1 MSRIACFVYGVFA
14 YLLFLVSFL
23 YAVGFVESWIVP
35 KAINDGA
42 PGPVGQAVLIDALLL
57 GAFAVQHTIM
67 ARPGFKRW
75 FTKIVPVAIER
86 STFVLAASALLCL
99 MFWQWRPLPELV
111 WHVEQPTIRALLVG
125 LSVVGWGIVLYG
137 TFIIDHFDL
146 FGLRQVYCHLR
157 GIPYR
162 HSPFV
167 ERSLY
172 RVIRHPLMAGFIIA
186 FWATPD
192 MTHGHLLF
200 AVMTTGYVLFG
211 IRLEEHD
218 LAAHSGDDYA
228 RYRARTSM
236 LLPLPGRRRS

>member
-1 MSRIACFVYGVFA
+1 MGRIICFVYGVLA
-14 YLLFLVSFL
+14 YVLFLVAFL

-42 PGPVGQAVLIDALLL
+42 PTPVGQAILIDALLL
-57 GAFAVQHTIM
+57 AAFAIQHTIM
-67 ARPGFKRW
+67 ARPAFKRW

-99 MFWQWRPLPELV
+99 LFWQWRPLPDLV
-111 WHVEQPTIRALLVG
+111 WHVEQPAMRAALVG

-137 TFIIDHFDL
+137 TFVIDHFDL
-146 FGLRQVYCHLR
+146 FGLRQVYLHLR

-162 HSPFV
+162 HTPFV

-172 RVIRHPLMAGFIIA
+172 RLIRHPLMAGFIIA

-192 MTHGHLLF
+192 MTNGRLLF
-200 AVMTTGYVLFG
+200 AVMTTVYTLFG

-218 LAAHSGDDYA
+218 LAAHLGDDYA

-236 LLPLPGRRRS
+236 LLPIPRKPRP